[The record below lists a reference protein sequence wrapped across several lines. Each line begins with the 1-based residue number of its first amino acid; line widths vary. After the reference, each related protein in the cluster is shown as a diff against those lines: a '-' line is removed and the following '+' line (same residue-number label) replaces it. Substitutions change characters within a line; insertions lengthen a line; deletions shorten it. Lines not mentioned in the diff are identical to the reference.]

1 LVEVLV
7 QVLVGEL
14 VRVLVLALVRV
25 LVLALDWESVEEMDL
40 VQVPGLG

>member
-1 LVEVLV
+1 M